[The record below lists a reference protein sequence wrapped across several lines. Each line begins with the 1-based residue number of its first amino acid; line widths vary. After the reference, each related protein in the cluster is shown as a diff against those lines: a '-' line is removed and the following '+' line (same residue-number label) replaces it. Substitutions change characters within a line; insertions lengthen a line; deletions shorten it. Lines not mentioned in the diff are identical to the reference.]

1 LNIVSVCR
9 SLPSPGD
16 PSGGIFVL
24 NRLVAMADGA
34 NVRAIQPVPY
44 FPVIKPLPDWARRQE
59 RRMVGGLGIDHA
71 PMLYFPGMAK
81 ALDAG
86 LLARSIRAMIVR
98 MHHEQPIDL
107 IDAHFGYPDGVGC
120 VDVAVRL
127 GIPVFITIRGFE
139 KEFVGRPLIGRRMLS
154 AFESATGIV
163 AVSHSLQEFAV
174 RNGVPASKI
183 RVIHNAIDTSIFSF
197 GERSEARARLGVEQQ
212 VKLVV
217 SVGHLVPRKRHH
229 VLLEAFARVRD
240 RWPTGQLVIIG
251 ARAGGDDYAT
261 ELRAMVDRLAL
272 QGSVR
277 FAGNLPPGEVAAW
290 LRAADVFALA
300 TAREGCCNAVLEA
313 LAVGTPVVTTDV
325 GDNARFVT
333 DEVNGTLV
341 PVDDPT
347 ALAVAIQSCLDG
359 REWDRES
366 IARHLQDQV
375 GNWNDVATRVL
386 DFFHSSVEG

>member
-1 LNIVSVCR
+1 
-9 SLPSPGD
+9 
-16 PSGGIFVL
+16 
-24 NRLVAMADGA
+24 
-34 NVRAIQPVPY
+34 
-44 FPVIKPLPDWARRQE
+44 
-59 RRMVGGLGIDHA
+59 
-71 PMLYFPGMAK
+71 
-81 ALDAG
+81 
-86 LLARSIRAMIVR
+86 
-98 MHHEQPIDL
+98 
-107 IDAHFGYPDGVGC
+107 
-120 VDVAVRL
+120 
-127 GIPVFITIRGFE
+127 
-139 KEFVGRPLIGRRMLS
+139 
-154 AFESATGIV
+154 
-163 AVSHSLQEFAV
+163 
-174 RNGVPASKI
+174 
-183 RVIHNAIDTSIFSF
+183 
-197 GERSEARARLGVEQQ
+197 
-212 VKLVV
+212 
-217 SVGHLVPRKRHH
+217 
-229 VLLEAFARVRD
+229 
-240 RWPTGQLVIIG
+240 
-251 ARAGGDDYAT
+251 
-261 ELRAMVDRLAL
+261 MVDRLAL
-272 QGSVR
+272 QDSVR